1 MPTFGRDEA
10 GLNSAETSG
19 RAEPG
24 LDGAKTSGGDGVSW
38 GCEGHTACSGCFS
51 DSGKQEPSSSR
62 SCSGDGGPS
71 GSDSGVESLAG
82 RSADAGGWVGLIVSG
97 IPELAE
103 PKSSVSG

>member
-1 MPTFGRDEA
+1 M
-10 GLNSAETSG
+10 LTSG

-24 LDGAKTSGGDGVSW
+24 LDGAKTSGGAEVGPDGTETSGGDGVSW
-38 GCEGHTACSGCFS
+38 GCEGHTACLGCFS

-82 RSADAGGWVGLIVSG
+82 RSADTGGWVGLIVSG
-97 IPELAE
+97 VPELAE
-103 PKSSVSG
+103 PKSLVSG